1 MYVDGLSANG
11 EALAAWYPGDDM
23 YVIGTA
29 GHVDHGKSTLVQAM
43 TGIDPDRLA
52 EEKQRGMTIDLGF
65 AWVTLPSGREVS
77 IVDVPGHE
85 RFIKNML
92 AGVGGIDLAL
102 LVVAADESVMPQ
114 TREHLAILD
123 LLGVSRG
130 LVVITKKD
138 LVDDDL
144 LGLVQLEVEDVLKGT
159 TLEGSDILTASATTG
174 EGLPELLT
182 AIDKALDVTDRR
194 RDLGRPRLPVD
205 RSFTISGFGTV
216 VTGTLVDGSLE
227 IGQEVEIVPS
237 GRRSRVRGLQSHR
250 KKLDAAA
257 PGNRVAVNLAGIAS
271 DEVERGEVVTTP
283 GWLRATRAV
292 DVRVQLLHDA
302 PHGVRHNYP
311 LTFHAFAAETPAK
324 VRLLDR
330 DLLEPGGEAWA
341 QIWLE
346 HPVALARGDRFVVR
360 SPDATLGGGTVVE
373 VDAKRHRRNHAPTL
387 ERLERIALGSPT
399 AQLLT
404 ALEAGEPADARS
416 LARRANVSEPEAV
429 GLAREAVGEGSVF
442 PLGDDVGPTTPLYTT
457 AGWTRLSGK
466 AQQALGAYHSQHP
479 LRTGM
484 TREEL
489 RSRLGLKGAV
499 AQLVLTALAG
509 GGAVV
514 DESGVLRLPGH
525 AVGVTPEQQQ
535 RMDDYVQ
542 ALAAEPFGTQQPAIS
557 AELLALL
564 VDQRR
569 VVRAAEGVAFDTP
582 TYDAFAKR
590 ITDHLREH
598 GKVTVAEVRDL
609 FGTSRKYALAL
620 LEHLDEEHVTRRVG
634 DERVLLQG

>member
-1 MYVDGLSANG
+1 
-11 EALAAWYPGDDM
+11 M

-43 TGIDPDRLA
+43 TGIDPDRLE
-52 EEKQRGMTIDLGF
+52 EEKRRGMTIDLGF
-65 AWVTLPSGREVS
+65 AWLTLPSGREVS

-123 LLGVSRG
+123 LLGVSHG

-159 TLEGSDILTASATTG
+159 SLEASIVLSVSATTG

-182 AIDKALDVTDRR
+182 AIDGALDSTEQR

-216 VTGTLVDGSLE
+216 VTGTLVDGSLQ

-237 GRRSRVRGLQSHR
+237 GRRSRIRGLQSHR
-250 KKLDAAA
+250 KKLEAAA
-257 PGNRVAVNLAGIAS
+257 PGSRVAVNLTGIAS
-271 DEVERGEVVTTP
+271 DEVVRGEVVTTP
-283 GWLRATRAV
+283 GWLRATHAV
-292 DVRVQLLHDA
+292 DARLRLLHDA
-302 PHGVRHNYP
+302 PHGIKHNYP

-387 ERLERIALGSPT
+387 ERLERLALGSPT

-404 ALEAGEPADARS
+404 ALESREPADARA
-416 LARRANVSEPEAV
+416 LAQRANVSEQEAV
-429 GLAREAVGEGSVF
+429 ALARQAVEEGSVVA
-442 PLGDDVGPTTPLYTT
+442 LESAVGPATQLYTT
-457 AGWTRLSGK
+457 AGWNRLSAK
-466 AQQALGAYHSQHP
+466 ARQALGAYHEQHP
-479 LRTGM
+479 LRLGM

-499 AQLVLTALAG
+499 AQLVLSELSS

-514 DESGVLRLPGH
+514 DESGTLRLPGH
-525 AVGVTPEQQQ
+525 EVGVSAEQQR
-535 RMDDYVQ
+535 RMDDYVA
-542 ALAAEPFGTQQPAIS
+542 ALAAEPFPAQQPPITP
-557 AELLALL
+557 ELLALL

-569 VVRAAEGVAFDTP
+569 VVRATDGIAFDAP
-582 TYDAFAKR
+582 TYDALAKR
-590 ITDHLREH
+590 ITEHLREH
-598 GKVTVAEVRDL
+598 GKVTVAEVRDM
-609 FGTSRKYALAL
+609 FGTSRKYALAV

-634 DERVLLQG
+634 DERVLLGG

>member
-1 MYVDGLSANG
+1 
-11 EALAAWYPGDDM
+11 M

-29 GHVDHGKSTLVQAM
+29 GHVDHGKSTLVQAL
-43 TGIDPDRLA
+43 TGIDPDRLE
-52 EEKQRGMTIDLGF
+52 EEKRRGMTIDLGF
-65 AWVTLPSGREVS
+65 AWLTLPSGREVS

-123 LLGVSRG
+123 LLGVSHG

-159 TLEGSDILTASATTG
+159 TLEGSAVLSVSATTG
-174 EGLPELLT
+174 DGLPELLT
-182 AIDKALDVTDRR
+182 AIDGALDSTEQR

-205 RSFTISGFGTV
+205 RSFTITGFGTV
-216 VTGTLVDGSLE
+216 VTGTLVDGSLQV
-227 IGQEVEIVPS
+227 GQEVEIVPS

-250 KKLDAAA
+250 KKLEAAA
-257 PGNRVAVNLAGIAS
+257 PGSRVAVNLTGIAS
-271 DEVERGEVVTTP
+271 DEVVRGEVVTTP
-283 GWLRATRAV
+283 GWLRATHAV
-292 DVRVQLLHDA
+292 DARLLLLHDA
-302 PHGVRHNYP
+302 PHGIKHNYP

-373 VDAKRHRRNHAPTL
+373 VDAKRHRRNHAPTI
-387 ERLERIALGSPT
+387 ERLERLSLGSPT

-404 ALEAGEPADARS
+404 ALESREPADARS
-416 LARRANVSEPEAV
+416 LAQRANVSEEEAV
-429 GLAREAVGEGSVF
+429 ALARQAVEEGSVIALDDE
-442 PLGDDVGPTTPLYTT
+442 LGPATQLYTT
-457 AGWTRLSGK
+457 AGWNRLSAK
-466 AQQALGAYHSQHP
+466 AQQALGAYHEQHP
-479 LRTGM
+479 LRLGM

-499 AQLVLTALAG
+499 AQLVLSALAS

-514 DESGVLRLPGH
+514 DESGTLRLPEH
-525 AVGVTPEQQQ
+525 EVGVSAEQQR
-535 RMDDYVQ
+535 RMDDYVA
-542 ALAAEPFGTQQPAIS
+542 ALAAEPFRTEQPS
-557 AELLALL
+557 VPPELLALL
-564 VDQRR
+564 VDQQR
-569 VVRAAEGVAFDTP
+569 VVRATDTVAFDAEI
-582 TYDAFAKR
+582 YDGLRKR

-598 GKVTVAEVRDL
+598 GKVTVAEVRDM
-609 FGTSRKYALAL
+609 FGTSRKYALAV